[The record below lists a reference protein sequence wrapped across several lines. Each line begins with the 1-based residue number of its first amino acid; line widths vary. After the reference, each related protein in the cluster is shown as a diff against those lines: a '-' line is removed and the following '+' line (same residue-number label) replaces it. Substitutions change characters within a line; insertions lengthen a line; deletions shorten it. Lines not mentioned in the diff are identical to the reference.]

1 METPSRYKNAELGRT
16 PITRQEVEAIYS
28 TRKGLYIHGP
38 VGTGK
43 TYIAYAIKHY
53 LENGEAH
60 IGSAGGSG
68 ASGGN
73 AGGGGGGT
81 VPAKPRRLQFY
92 NATELLADIRHD
104 FDATDP
110 YAKKHVADRILESR
124 NLLIIDDLGAEKPSE
139 WVAETLYR
147 IINHRYENEL
157 PVVITSNLSL
167 DQLAQRLGDRTASRL
182 AELCNVVELT
192 GRDRRLQ
199 NS

>member
-53 LENGEAH
+53 LENGEAY

-68 ASGGN
+68 ASDGN

-81 VPAKPRRLQFY
+81 VKPRRIQFY

-110 YAKKHVADRILESR
+110 FSKKHVADRILESR
-124 NLLIIDDLGAEKPSE
+124 QLLIIDDLGAEKPSE

-147 IINHRYENEL
+147 IINHRYEHEL

-182 AELCNVVELT
+182 AELCEVIELT
-192 GRDRRLQ
+192 GRDRRLATS
-199 NS
+199 N

>member
-1 METPSRYKNAELGRT
+1 METPLRYKNASLEKT
-16 PITRQEVEAIYS
+16 VIKPADVEKIYS
-28 TRKGLYIHGP
+28 SRRGIYLHGP

-53 LENGEAH
+53 LEHSEEGK
-60 IGSAGGSG
+60 
-68 ASGGN
+68 
-73 AGGGGGGT
+73 
-81 VPAKPRRLQFY
+81 PPRRLQFH

-110 YAKKHVADRILESR
+110 FSKKHIADRILESR
-124 NLLIIDDLGAEKPSE
+124 HLLIIDDLGAEKPSE

-147 IINHRYENEL
+147 IINHRYEHEL

-182 AELCNVVELT
+182 AELCDIIELT